1 MVPYG
6 SFLISYCALAVH
18 GQGVWLVTSFSMQ
31 TANLII
37 LVIKRRFDA
46 CGNSASSAHLNKLT
60 QSGQR
65 YPFFSLKGK
74 YFDFEVIQT
83 TATAE
88 SHFRN
93 TWLDQAHLV
102 GMCDKAKVPPHQEH
116 LSTVFKC
123 NIPVSQLSGDGRVL
137 NVICMPFKGT
147 VWKGTYWKSCWKQKW
162 KHVHEETFYKFLVK
176 YMDDNLVLCCLI
188 LQTGI
193 CYHIILIKNH
203 IVFYCLLHFII
214 LSYLP
219 TASNEC

>member
-18 GQGVWLVTSFSMQ
+18 GQGVWSVTSFSMQ

-37 LVIKRRFDA
+37 LVIYRDLTPVEIVLILLIWI
-46 CGNSASSAHLNKLT
+46 SSLKVVNDIH
-60 QSGQR
+60 
-65 YPFFSLKGK
+65 FFSLKGK

-116 LSTVFKC
+116 LSTVFK
-123 NIPVSQLSGDGRVL
+123 
-137 NVICMPFKGT
+137 
-147 VWKGTYWKSCWKQKW
+147 
-162 KHVHEETFYKFLVK
+162 
-176 YMDDNLVLCCLI
+176 
-188 LQTGI
+188 
-193 CYHIILIKNH
+193 
-203 IVFYCLLHFII
+203 
-214 LSYLP
+214 
-219 TASNEC
+219 ASFQEMGGF

>member
-1 MVPYG
+1 MPWKWDLFPYG
-6 SFLISYCALAVH
+6 SLWIFPYQLLCLSSAQARRVISCLILYADCKPNYISDL
-18 GQGVWLVTSFSMQ
+18 
-31 TANLII
+31 
-37 LVIKRRFDA
+37 RRFDA
-46 CGNSASSAHLNKLT
+46 CGNSANSAHLNKLT
-60 QSGQR
+60 QSSQR
-65 YPFFSLKGK
+65 YTFFSLKGK

-137 NVICMPFKGT
+137 NVICVPFKGT

-162 KHVHEETFYKFLVK
+162 
-176 YMDDNLVLCCLI
+176 
-188 LQTGI
+188 
-193 CYHIILIKNH
+193 
-203 IVFYCLLHFII
+203 
-214 LSYLP
+214 
-219 TASNEC
+219 